1 MALAGGEALDNVTST
16 MNLVSLNIESIQ
28 LGHPLPFV
36 LRGSDGV
43 LLAQKGYVIRTREE
57 LAKMVARGRQLCV
70 DTDESGE
77 SHRAYLAQLQRMLIA
92 DTNLGEIAAMKM
104 TAADDAGGRG
114 RTGKTLPDWP
124 ELQLRATQLLR
135 APSPADFGGRFQ
147 TLHDELARH
156 CEQTP
161 DATLLGLIYLS
172 AQETR
177 MYSATHSML
186 VSCVCMVVAREMLRW
201 PAGRVQQVGH
211 AALSMNIAMTEL
223 QDQLAQQKPPPD
235 KHQLA
240 DIHQHPHRG
249 RDILHGLG
257 VGHDR
262 WLNLVADSHESVEG
276 GGYPT
281 GKRAEGLDLM
291 LLQLSD
297 RFVARISP
305 RQGRKG
311 LSARAAVRAHY
322 LEMQRQNSPLGAL
335 LVKHLGMY
343 LPGSYVRLQSNEIA
357 VVTRSTPALNAPM
370 VMAIIGKDGIP
381 LSSPSLRDTATP
393 TFAIQDSVASD
404 EVKVRLDPSRLFGR
418 S

>member
-1 MALAGGEALDNVTST
+1 MY
-16 MNLVSLNIESIQ
+16 LVSLNIESIQ

-36 LRGSDGV
+36 LRGADGV

-57 LAKMVARGRQLCV
+57 LAKMVGRGRQLCV
-70 DTDESGE
+70 DTDESGD

-186 VSCVCMVVAREMLRW
+186 VCCVCMVVAREMLRW
-201 PAGRVQQVGH
+201 PASRVQQLGH
-211 AALSMNIAMTEL
+211 AALSMNIAMSEL
-223 QDQLAQQKPPPD
+223 QDQLAQQTHPLTAQQIAAVESHAERSEALLRTLGVADPVWLEAVRCHHHRTPGPLAKKTEP
-235 KHQLA
+235 QQMARLLQRA
-240 DIHQHPHRG
+240 DIFGARMAPRAARLPMPVTAAMQASHYDEEHQVDEAG
-249 RDILHGLG
+249 AALVKTLG
-257 VGHDR
+257 VYPPGAFVRLASQEVGVVVRRGTTATTPKVAVVTNRDGMPTGEPIPRDTGMPPWKVTGVVAFKDVRVKLSLDR
-262 WLNLVADSHESVEG
+262 LLNLV
-276 GGYPT
+276 
-281 GKRAEGLDLM
+281 
-291 LLQLSD
+291 
-297 RFVARISP
+297 
-305 RQGRKG
+305 
-311 LSARAAVRAHY
+311 
-322 LEMQRQNSPLGAL
+322 
-335 LVKHLGMY
+335 
-343 LPGSYVRLQSNEIA
+343 
-357 VVTRSTPALNAPM
+357 
-370 VMAIIGKDGIP
+370 
-381 LSSPSLRDTATP
+381 
-393 TFAIQDSVASD
+393 
-404 EVKVRLDPSRLFGR
+404 
-418 S
+418 